1 MKLGDLVREKSQWML
16 IDNVKRRA
24 RGQIGVAVKIVQ
36 RRTDLG
42 GFRVQCDIK
51 WLQPRRDGR
60 TWFTLDELEVIV

>member
-42 GFRVQCDIK
+42 DFRVQCDIK
-51 WLQPRRDGR
+51 WLQARRDGR